1 MINQLSKN
9 QTNPRTD
16 PTNGSDTEPSN
27 YNDYYDGLFYELY
40 REGREPFY
48 PIQDQAQDFLF
59 YLKLAEEM
67 RDRLW
72 LCRGDRGDRASIL
85 EVGCGNGRIAS
96 RLGMQGFQVSGID
109 CSKAMIKEA
118 RKTSDQVEWIEAD
131 VRNFNLDK
139 KFQLI
144 TFPFDGLQHLLS
156 IKDIE
161 SGLDCIGNHL
171 DKNGRFVVDV
181 IHATP
186 QYLANILFENG
197 RGVDSVFQDPAG
209 RGTVVVT
216 QTREYDA
223 ANQILRLKKFFYFP
237 NTKEELFKEIA
248 FRCYFPQELEILL
261 QSKGFEIERKLGDYQ
276 GNELTSQSPKL
287 IFICHK
293 RKHSVYALHRSSR
306 SGYSNKVTCAHWRAS
321 D

>member
-9 QTNPRTD
+9 LTD
-16 PTNGSDTEPSN
+16 PTNGSDAETSN

-67 RDRLW
+67 GDRLQV
-72 LCRGDRGDRASIL
+72 CRGDHSSIL
-85 EVGCGNGRIAS
+85 EIGCGNGRIAS
-96 RLGMQGFQVSGID
+96 RLGAQGFQVSGID
-109 CSKAMIKEA
+109 CSKAMIEEA
-118 RKTSDQVEWIEAD
+118 RKASDQVEWVEAD
-131 VRNFNLDK
+131 ARNFNLGK

-156 IKDIE
+156 LKDIE

-171 DKNGRFVVDV
+171 NKNGRFVVDI

-216 QTREYDA
+216 QTREYDTV
-223 ANQILRLKKFFYFP
+223 NQILRLKKFFYFP
-237 NTKEELFKEIA
+237 NTKEELFKEIS
-248 FRCYFPQELEILL
+248 FRCYFPQELEMLL
-261 QSKGFEIERKLGDYQ
+261 QSKGFEVERKLGDYQ
-276 GNELTSQSPKL
+276 GNDFTSQSPKL
-287 IFICHK
+287 IFICRK
-293 RKHSVYALHRSSR
+293 RRHSVHALPQLSR
-306 SGYSNKVTCAHWRAS
+306 SNYFNKVTCAHWRAS

>member
-1 MINQLSKN
+1 MIKQLSKN
-9 QTNPRTD
+9 LPDSTD
-16 PTNGSDTEPSN
+16 VFDAELSN

-67 RDRLW
+67 GNSLRVPRRDRV
-72 LCRGDRGDRASIL
+72 SIL

-96 RLGMQGFQVSGID
+96 RLGAQGFRVSGID
-109 CSKAMIKEA
+109 CSRAMIEEA
-118 RKTSDQVEWIEAD
+118 QKISDQVEWIEAD
-131 VRNFNLDK
+131 VRNFSLGK

-156 IKDIE
+156 IKDIG

-171 DKNGRFVVDV
+171 DQNGRFVVDV

-216 QTREYDA
+216 QTREYDTI
-223 ANQILRLKKFFYFP
+223 NQILRLKKFFYFP

-248 FRCYFPQELEILL
+248 FRCYFPQELEMLL
-261 QSKGFEIERKLGDYQ
+261 QSKGFEVEKRLGDYQ
-276 GNELTSQSPKL
+276 GNDFTSQSPKL

-293 RKHSVYALHRSSR
+293 RQHSVHALPQLSY

>member
-9 QTNPRTD
+9 LTD
-16 PTNGSDTEPSN
+16 PITDLTNGSDAEPSN

-67 RDRLW
+67 GDRLRVS
-72 LCRGDRGDRASIL
+72 RGDHPSIL
-85 EVGCGNGRIAS
+85 EIGCGNGRIAS
-96 RLGMQGFQVSGID
+96 RLGAQGFRVSGID
-109 CSKAMIKEA
+109 CSRAMIEEA
-118 RKTSDQVEWIEAD
+118 RKISDQVEWIEAD
-131 VRNFNLDK
+131 VRNFNLGK

-197 RGVDSVFQDPAG
+197 KRVDSVFQDPAG

-223 ANQILRLKKFFYFP
+223 VNQILRLKKFFYFP
-237 NTKEELFKEIA
+237 NTKKELFKEIA
-248 FRCYFPQELEILL
+248 FRCYFPQELEMLL
-261 QSKGFEIERKLGDYQ
+261 QSRGFEIERKLGDYQ
-276 GNELTSQSPKL
+276 GNDFISQSPKL

-293 RKHSVYALHRSSR
+293 RKHSVHALHQLSR
-306 SGYSNKVTCAHWRAS
+306 SGYSNKVTRDRWRAS